1 MTAPVGSIRVTIDG
15 DASDLERQLQRA
27 VADAMRDVQRDLTRD
42 GLQIHFELPDDLRRE
57 TARAA
62 QQAQR
67 TADTQPVTIPVDL
80 DTSDVLG
87 DVQSMRR
94 RVQAETPPI
103 TQQIR
108 IDVDRATSAAAQ
120 AAIKDAAAGQKDLA
134 RAQKEQLAAADA
146 LSGAR
151 KRSASE
157 LKDVELA
164 LKRNAIAE
172 REATAAAAAA
182 RAELAGIGSDD
193 DPDGALRKAATERV
207 EAAEQRLA
215 EVRRAGEK
223 LIERGQAATERVE
236 QATVRVAQ
244 AEERVAA
251 ARQRS
256 AELAERAAQQ
266 QTRVVPLQTG
276 GGDDTERQR
285 LQADASRSAFSRLGG
300 EIGSVAATAGKLGAV
315 TAAVAAIGGAAGIA
329 AGAIGGLA
337 IAGAALG
344 PALGAGIGTV
354 VAGLQGMKD
363 AFDAVSA
370 ASEAGPAEAEAKA
383 QAVAAATEQLAS
395 ATGSAESAQRS
406 LTSAQRDAES
416 ATRDIGDAYEQAAE
430 DLAEY
435 QFKLRGSVLDQKEA
449 AAALRKAQ
457 RDVAKATS
465 QEDREEALLRVE
477 RAQLRLDQAVEN
489 GRDVAAEA
497 AEAEA
502 KGIDGSDRVV
512 AAKER
517 AAAASDRVADAQA
530 SVNQANAQVARAQQ
544 AVTDAQNAA
553 TPSAE
558 KLAQALAKL
567 SPEAAAFVTTA
578 QELAP
583 TWEAARKAIQDNLFE
598 GLDDTLRDLADKVLP
613 SVRDGMGAV
622 ATEVNAGAK
631 GFADFLTSGEG
642 IAGLDAV
649 FASTADLLRGMRE
662 GSDGFLSGLSAMVQA
677 AQPFA
682 LAMGQAFGGIA
693 TELGSAFTELAN
705 SGLLGEVLTGFTEAL
720 QGVGPLLHDLV
731 ISFAELAAQLL
742 PALRPLFESIGE
754 SLLILAPALG
764 SLGDVF
770 ARSLA
775 EVMPSLAEFIAAL
788 AKGMEPILPVLVE
801 LLKSLGAALTPLIG
815 PLSQIVVTIGQ
826 ALVGAI
832 DALAPAMGPLA
843 EAFAAILNAVAPL
856 LPLLAESLTA
866 VILALAPALTEVATA
881 LAPVIAAFAEQMGPV
896 IAEIAPVL
904 AEVAMTIGQALA
916 GALIAI
922 APMLPEL
929 VGSFSNLVLAVVP
942 LLPELARLAAE
953 IIPPL
958 IDVLISLTPFII
970 RAIDAFTWLVS
981 NVIIPLVIPVF
992 NELKDQIVLGLTT
1005 MSDIFNWWNDV
1016 VTTVTGA
1023 VVGAWE
1029 WVSTKFTEAKDW
1041 IVDNVFKALGDGLL
1055 TVQGWFESGVRG
1067 ISEKWAGLQEAAKAP
1082 IKFVIDTVWNN
1093 GLLKAWNAVA
1103 RFLPGVEPMDPV
1115 TLPFARGGIL
1125 PGYTPGRDVH
1135 RFVSVANPGVG
1146 LDLSGGEGI
1155 ARPEVVRALGPG
1167 RWGAMNAAA
1176 RAGGVD
1182 GVRRFFGF
1190 ASGGIIPTTMWNLIR
1205 ERFPAMQWTSGYRPG
1220 ANDFHGRNMAGDF
1233 ATGEVPSQAMKDTAR
1248 WIYETYGPDSR
1259 ELIHWPLD
1267 GWANID
1273 EGKPFNFGQP
1283 TNDQHR
1289 NHVHWA
1295 MDHPPGNPGDK
1306 PGGIVGALREGAS
1319 RLFGSIQ
1326 DRVADAFDAALAGVA
1341 ESIPEFGGE
1350 FGRLPHAFF
1359 EHFRAKVREHLTGQ
1373 ADTEDQKRE
1382 DVPPGGDVEMFRDLV
1397 RDLLG
1402 HYQLPLALTNS
1413 TLRRMQ
1419 QESAGR
1425 TDAVNLWDINAKN
1438 GTPSVGLMQVIRPT
1452 YDAYKDP
1459 AFDKGP
1465 YLYGVSIDPTANISS
1480 SMRYALSRYGSL
1492 SAAYDQAGGYQRGG
1506 PVPGAGYGDIV
1517 PALLEPQEIVM
1528 NRRAAAMFGPLLLS
1542 MNKAVPRFQT
1552 GGAVDGLVG
1561 GAGAFAI
1568 PVQIVNWEGAR
1579 ALLGSAA
1586 PPAPAP
1592 QVPAATTGATAPALA
1607 TAQLAQPSPA
1617 DAAAAA
1623 SAVAGAF
1630 GDSIA
1635 RVVSDSLKALV
1646 DTATKQAAE
1655 QTQEQRAQDA
1665 AAFADGQAR
1674 VDEQGRLI
1682 SDTNALLERNAS
1694 TTELVI
1700 SEQTE
1705 QLREQLTDIANRV
1718 TGGVL
1723 APIMESAVNA
1733 GIQVVQQWL
1742 GGVGDQI
1749 TDGTDRTT
1757 TAVQNLDVGTSAGT
1771 APPPFGAPGSAFD
1784 ATKAISDAV
1793 VSVANTAQQAF
1804 MSVANDVA
1812 KAALAQQPS
1821 KVDESRG
1828 VLGKDISGGPM
1839 IDMLVRLTGVE
1850 IQVRDVLI
1858 DTLEEITEFRGD
1870 LFGTFDE
1877 SGRLVSD
1884 TAALMQRNQSS
1895 IELAMSEQNR
1905 INREL
1910 IKAVLRYLIVSVV
1923 IPIMTAILAAMIQL
1937 AATAIGAAIGSVI
1950 PVIGTAVGAAIG
1962 AVVGAAL
1969 AGVAAVLVGTLAV
1982 GAGAAIDSFDSGGAA
1997 IGKGLMVK
2005 DTALRERVLDPAE
2018 TSSYDRLARIADML
2032 EAPREHRTT
2041 VHAPMY
2047 FRGGERDADRVQDR
2061 LLSLMPK

>member
-1 MTAPVGSIRVTIDG
+1 MWGAAPPLGGPPLPAHTGVPGPPTAP
-15 DASDLERQLQRA
+15 
-27 VADAMRDVQRDLTRD
+27 
-42 GLQIHFELPDDLRRE
+42 
-57 TARAA
+57 
-62 QQAQR
+62 
-67 TADTQPVTIPVDL
+67 
-80 DTSDVLG
+80 
-87 DVQSMRR
+87 
-94 RVQAETPPI
+94 
-103 TQQIR
+103 
-108 IDVDRATSAAAQ
+108 
-120 AAIKDAAAGQKDLA
+120 
-134 RAQKEQLAAADA
+134 
-146 LSGAR
+146 
-151 KRSASE
+151 
-157 LKDVELA
+157 
-164 LKRNAIAE
+164 
-172 REATAAAAAA
+172 
-182 RAELAGIGSDD
+182 
-193 DPDGALRKAATERV
+193 
-207 EAAEQRLA
+207 
-215 EVRRAGEK
+215 
-223 LIERGQAATERVE
+223 
-236 QATVRVAQ
+236 
-244 AEERVAA
+244 
-251 ARQRS
+251 
-256 AELAERAAQQ
+256 
-266 QTRVVPLQTG
+266 
-276 GGDDTERQR
+276 
-285 LQADASRSAFSRLGG
+285 
-300 EIGSVAATAGKLGAV
+300 
-315 TAAVAAIGGAAGIA
+315 
-329 AGAIGGLA
+329 
-337 IAGAALG
+337 
-344 PALGAGIGTV
+344 
-354 VAGLQGMKD
+354 
-363 AFDAVSA
+363 
-370 ASEAGPAEAEAKA
+370 
-383 QAVAAATEQLAS
+383 
-395 ATGSAESAQRS
+395 
-406 LTSAQRDAES
+406 
-416 ATRDIGDAYEQAAE
+416 
-430 DLAEY
+430 
-435 QFKLRGSVLDQKEA
+435 
-449 AAALRKAQ
+449 
-457 RDVAKATS
+457 
-465 QEDREEALLRVE
+465 
-477 RAQLRLDQAVEN
+477 
-489 GRDVAAEA
+489 
-497 AEAEA
+497 EAEA

-517 AAAASDRVADAQA
+517 AAAAGDRVADAQA

-598 GLDDTLRDLADKVLP
+598 GLDDTLRDLADKLLP

-622 ATEVNAGAK
+622 ATELNLGAK

-642 IAGLDAV
+642 IAALDSV

-662 GSDGFLSGLSAMVQA
+662 GSEGFLSGLSAMVQA

-731 ISFAELAAQLL
+731 LSFAGLAAEIL

-929 VGSFSNLVLAVVP
+929 VGSFSNLLLAVVP

-992 NELKDQIVLGLTT
+992 NEMKDQIVLGLTT

-1041 IVDNVFKALGDGLL
+1041 IVDTVFKALGDGLL
-1055 TVQGWFESGVRG
+1055 TVQGRFESGVRG

-1082 IKFVIDTVWNN
+1082 VKFVVDTVWNN
-1093 GLLKAWNAVA
+1093 GLLKAWNAVVP
-1103 RFLPGVEPMDPV
+1103 FLPGIKPMETV

-1176 RAGGVD
+1176 RAGGVA
-1182 GVRRFFGF
+1182 GVQRFFGF
-1190 ASGGIIPTTMWNLIR
+1190 ASGGVIPSTMWQLIR
-1205 ERFPAMQWTSGYRPG
+1205 ERFPAMQFTSGLRTEG
-1220 ANDFHGRNMAGDF
+1220 NDFHTRNMAGDF
-1233 ATGEVPSQAMKDTAR
+1233 ATTQWPSAEMKATAR
-1248 WIYETYGPDSR
+1248 WIYDTYGPESL

-1267 GWANID
+1267 GWQNID
-1273 EGKPFNFGQP
+1273 EGKPFDFGQP

-1306 PGGIVGALREGAS
+1306 PGGIFGALREGAS
-1319 RLFGSIQ
+1319 RLFGSIR
-1326 DRVADAFDAALAGVA
+1326 DRVGDAFDAALSGVA
-1341 ESIPEFGGE
+1341 DAIPAFGGA
-1350 FGRLPHAFF
+1350 FGQLPRAIFD
-1359 EHFRAKVREHLTGQ
+1359 HFRTKAREFLTGRGEG
-1373 ADTEDQKRE
+1373 EDEKTN
-1382 DVPPGGDVEMFRDLV
+1382 DVPAGGDVEMWRGLV

-1402 HYQLPLALTNS
+1402 YYQLPLALTNS

-1419 QESAGR
+1419 QESSGR
-1425 TDAVNLWDINAKN
+1425 TDAINKSDINWQN
-1438 GTPSVGLMQVIRPT
+1438 GTPSVGLMQVIGPT
-1452 YDAYKDP
+1452 YAAYKDP

-1465 YLYGVSIDPTANISS
+1465 YLYGVSIDPAANVAA
-1480 SMRYALSRYGSL
+1480 SMRYVNNRYTGRGNTWAERL
-1492 SAAYDQAGGYQRGG
+1492 ESAYGQPGGYQRGG
-1506 PVPGAGYGDIV
+1506 QVPGVGTGDIV
-1517 PALLEPQEIVM
+1517 PALLEPHEIVM
-1528 NRRAAAMFGPLLLS
+1528 NRRAAQMFGPLLLS
-1542 MNKAVPRFQT
+1542 MNRAVPRFQT
-1552 GGAVDGLVG
+1552 GGAVDGLLG
-1561 GAGAFAI
+1561 GIGAV
-1568 PVQIVNWEGAR
+1568 PVAVVNWEGAR
-1579 ALLGSAA
+1579 GILGNAAPA
-1586 PPAPAP
+1586 PPAAE
-1592 QVPAATTGATAPALA
+1592 VPAAAATTSAPAVA
-1607 TAQLAQPSPA
+1607 AAQLAQPTPA

-1757 TAVQNLDVGTSAGT
+1757 TAVQNLDLGTSGGS
-1771 APPPFGAPGSAFD
+1771 APAPFGAPGSAFD

-1821 KVDESRG
+1821 EVDESRG
-1828 VLGKDISGGPM
+1828 VLGKDISGGPLVDLM
-1839 IDMLVRLTGVE
+1839 VRLTGVE

-1950 PVIGTAVGAAIG
+1950 PVIGTAIGAAIG

-1982 GAGAAIDSFDSGGAA
+1982 GAGAAIDSFDSGGVG